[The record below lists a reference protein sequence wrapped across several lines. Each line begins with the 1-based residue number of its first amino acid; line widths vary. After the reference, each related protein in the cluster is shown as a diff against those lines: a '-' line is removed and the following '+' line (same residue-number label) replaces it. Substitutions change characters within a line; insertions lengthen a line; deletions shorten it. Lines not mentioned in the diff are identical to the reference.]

1 MNIKGCRGFDRPGRS
16 GQAMVEYVVATGLLL
31 GTLAMLALVLY
42 TFREYG
48 GRVLDM
54 VAFDYP

>member
-1 MNIKGCRGFDRPGRS
+1 MKIMSPRSFVRPGRS

-48 GRVLDM
+48 ARVLDI
-54 VAFDYP
+54 VAYDYP